1 MENNELQ
8 KYIPDDICPTNLSRE
23 YLLSASIYDIN
34 IFNFYILQV
43 LAFVDNKQY
52 LTLYESYKQ
61 IKEERQAKKWGD
73 FEINVINGVKGI
85 LENYKSVDEQNGK
98 ISKPLRFSKNH
109 KEVGFVSKIEEK
121 NKKEKIQNVPKAF
134 NPLSMVN
141 QNNILDL
148 EDNDE

>member
-23 YLLSASIYDIN
+23 YLLSASINNIN
-34 IFNFYILQV
+34 IFNLLLLYV
-43 LAFVDNKQY
+43 LAFVDNKLY

-85 LENYKSVDEQNGK
+85 LDNYKSVDEQNGK

-109 KEVGFVSKIEEK
+109 KEVGFVSKIEEN
-121 NKKEKIQNVPKAF
+121 NKKEKMQNVPKVF
-134 NPLSMVN
+134 NPLSMAN
-141 QNNILDL
+141 QNNMLYVD
-148 EDNDE
+148 DNDE